1 VIYFDTA
8 YLAKCYLNEY
18 GSDKVR
24 ALAEEHEQIACCAF
38 GRLELAA
45 AFDRNFR
52 EGKIT
57 AAQHHLILRQL
68 ETDEAS
74 RLWNW
79 LPLGWELIR
88 KTAAMFSKLDAAIYL
103 RTADALHL
111 VCASENGFREIYSND
126 KHLLAAGETANIDVK
141 DVIGGR

>member
-1 VIYFDTA
+1 MLRI
-8 YLAKCYLNEY
+8 
-18 GSDKVR
+18 
-24 ALAEEHEQIACCAF
+24 

-45 AFDRNFR
+45 AFNRNFR

-57 AAQHHLILRQL
+57 AAQHHLILRQV

-74 RLWNW
+74 RLWKW